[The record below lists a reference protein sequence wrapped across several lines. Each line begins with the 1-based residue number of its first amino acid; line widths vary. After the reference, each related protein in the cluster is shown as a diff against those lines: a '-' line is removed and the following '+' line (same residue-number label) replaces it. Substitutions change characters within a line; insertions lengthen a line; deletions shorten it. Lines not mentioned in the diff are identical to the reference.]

1 MSALLP
7 STWRRIA
14 GWRRCQPLSL
24 LESRGP
30 GIATAEE
37 WVEPDMPVYHCL
49 LAAPPDRRAR
59 DPRLEMDPLTE
70 RRVSRP
76 RATVGQRTWGP
87 RPQGCL
93 SDAPARR
100 PRRLLAT
107 LGG

>member
-37 WVEPDMPVYHCL
+37 WVGPDMPVYHCL

-59 DPRLEMDPLTE
+59 DRRLEIDPLTE

-87 RPQGCL
+87 RP
-93 SDAPARR
+93 
-100 PRRLLAT
+100 
-107 LGG
+107 